1 MAKRDTERE
10 LFAAFIRFARTSGLS
25 LDDPA
30 LPAAFAAAVGSDL
43 AAALRSAIWLH
54 GNRVQNMFAAMVIAF
69 DHHVLIKTE
78 DAGEIEPKEG
88 FALPDFRVV
97 LKSGEQLLVEV
108 KNVYD
113 RRPERQRFSIKQR
126 YLAKLQNYAQ
136 AVGTPLRLAVFFARW
151 ELWALIDPTDLP
163 AKGDSLFIDM
173 GAAMRVSEMAK
184 IGDQTIGTRAPLQL
198 RFLADRN
205 KPRSIDD
212 AQMLSMTIGAVK
224 VYCQDTEVVSERDR
238 AADRRRQ
245 ARDKLRNRPQHP
257 SVQYA
262 AGRSDRSGRR
272 VRDQFAGQPDGSFGQ
287 QRRGKRVG
295 PSDNQIWQFAE
306 SSPGKDAGGHNPL
319 AGRSVVQGEHFQR
332 RGRFL
337 RRREVDQIRQLDLCS
352 AAVPVRDVRCGR

>member
-1 MAKRDTERE
+1 MAKSDTERE
-10 LFAAFIRFARTSGLS
+10 LFAAFVRFARSSRLS

-43 AAALRSAIWLH
+43 ANALQSAIWLH

-88 FALPDFRVV
+88 FALPDFRLV

-108 KNVYD
+108 KNVYAH
-113 RRPERQRFSIKQR
+113 RPERQRFSIKQR

-151 ELWALIDPTDLP
+151 GLWTLIDPADLV
-163 AKGDSLFIDM
+163 AKGNSLVTDM

-198 RFLADRN
+198 RFLADPN
-205 KPRSIDD
+205 KPRGIDD
-212 AQMLSMTIGAVK
+212 ANMLSMTIGALK

-238 AADRRRQ
+238 EIVW
-245 ARDKLRNRPQHP
+245 LMI
-257 SVQYA
+257 
-262 AGRSDRSGRR
+262 
-272 VRDQFAGQPDGSFGQ
+272 QFGEWEGHEPTVLQDGPTVLGIQFSWTP
-287 QRRGKRVG
+287 VE
-295 PSDNQIWQFAE
+295 PSDDGFNFVGSASRMFARYYSLQTVKDSEIVRVAPEIKPGAFAMLTTGDHE
-306 SSPGKDAGGHNPL
+306 SDGLPL
-319 AGRSVVQGEHFQR
+319 WRFILRPNR
-332 RGRFL
+332 RN
-337 RRREVDQIRQLDLCS
+337 ED
-352 AAVPVRDVRCGR
+352 